1 MSNCTLFDDAPTP
14 KPADLTKPVDGVGCG
29 CGCDSFACSPLNAVA
44 PVDRV
49 APLVV
54 VVAELPVGSSSSH
67 WLNKANVVKWLQAQ
81 SECVL
86 FEAASLQPSVSQ
98 SLRARVCCGR
108 QVMRQAVAQVSAQT
122 MSEIEKGR
130 LVSECAWA
138 VAQLFCASAAR
149 RYCVAVRRRRRRV
162 TQQQTQPVSG
172 ANERQ
177 TERDKISS
185 AAQREKENGLSLSFC
200 YHWPDH

>member
-54 VVAELPVGSSSSH
+54 VAELPVGSSSSH

-98 SLRARVCCGR
+98 SLRARLLRAAGDE
-108 QVMRQAVAQVSAQT
+108 AS
-122 MSEIEKGR
+122 G
-130 LVSECAWA
+130 CAGE
-138 VAQLFCASAAR
+138 R
-149 RYCVAVRRRRRRV
+149 
-162 TQQQTQPVSG
+162 
-172 ANERQ
+172 AND
-177 TERDKISS
+177 ERD
-185 AAQREKENGLSLSFC
+185 REGKAR
-200 YHWPDH
+200 